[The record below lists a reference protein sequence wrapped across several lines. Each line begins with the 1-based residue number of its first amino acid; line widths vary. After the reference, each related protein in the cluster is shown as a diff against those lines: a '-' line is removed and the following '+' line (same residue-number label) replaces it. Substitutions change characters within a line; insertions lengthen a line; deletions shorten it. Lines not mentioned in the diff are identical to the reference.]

1 MHDAVGHGF
10 PEAESARL
18 QHVPRRARDT
28 GARPGFAT
36 NLVPVHF
43 PFRPSGHEPDAD
55 HELKSGAVCPSVA
68 SSEVDIATAGYG
80 SGRAGRLVKPLTSAA
95 SDSSISK
102 WRTLLAA
109 TALAI
114 PLYVLWAGLLAT
126 GGGDLAAQLAWA
138 GFMAR
143 HPGSAY
149 NLSWHGGIH
158 IFNYSILAPAAMA
171 TFGVRTVSVVTGLAG
186 TWTLAAL
193 FLRAKVRGA
202 LLPALLG
209 ALAVWCNVAS
219 GRTTFALGA
228 VLGLL
233 ALLALHMPRS
243 RVAIVTCA
251 VLAALSTAASPIAG
265 AFLTVAGAAYLL
277 DRQWMRAAALFTP
290 PILLTSAVM
299 LLFPFHGEQPMS
311 RDRLW
316 IPLSLCAALWCAAPR
331 GWRLVR
337 YGAAV
342 YGAGVLVTFFLAS
355 PMGANV
361 DRLAIFAGPP
371 ALLAALMTRLPV
383 CAPRLALPHA
393 MLAVMLFTCTG
404 WMISNTY
411 NDVAVSRPLPSWAKH
426 TDGVIAALDQLH
438 ADRTRVEVVPT
449 TNHREAY
456 LLAPHVN
463 LARGWNRQLDVER
476 GRLFY
481 DGTFSVAKYRAWLDR
496 WAVGLIVL
504 PAGHPDGA
512 GLAEANLLK
521 HPPSWLSPVWRDGG
535 WTIYRVQAP
544 APLVSAP
551 ATVLR
556 TDEAGLRVHMPL
568 SGSTVVRIAYSP
580 WLTAPGACI
589 ERAGAWTRLTVPERG
604 DYQLISGYRLPRET
618 GCS

>member
-1 MHDAVGHGF
+1 
-10 PEAESARL
+10 
-18 QHVPRRARDT
+18 
-28 GARPGFAT
+28 
-36 NLVPVHF
+36 
-43 PFRPSGHEPDAD
+43 
-55 HELKSGAVCPSVA
+55 
-68 SSEVDIATAGYG
+68 
-80 SGRAGRLVKPLTSAA
+80 
-95 SDSSISK
+95 
-102 WRTLLAA
+102 
-109 TALAI
+109 
-114 PLYVLWAGLLAT
+114 
-126 GGGDLAAQLAWA
+126 
-138 GFMAR
+138 MAR

-149 NLSWHGGIH
+149 NLSWHGGMH

-171 TFGVRTVSVVTGLAG
+171 TFGVRTVSVVAGLAG
-186 TWTLAAL
+186 TWVLAVL

-209 ALAVWCNVAS
+209 ALAVWCNAAS

-228 VLGLL
+228 ALGLL

-243 RVAIVTCA
+243 RVAAVTCA
-251 VLAALSTAASPIAG
+251 LLAALSTGASPIAG
-265 AFLTVAGAAYLL
+265 AFLAVAGAAYLL
-277 DRQWMRAAALFTP
+277 DRQWMKAAALIAP
-290 PILLTSAVM
+290 PILLTGAVL

-311 RDRLW
+311 RNRLW
-316 IPLSLCAALWCAAPR
+316 IPLSLCAALWCATPQ

-342 YGAGVLVTFFLAS
+342 YGAGVIVTFFLVS
-355 PMGANV
+355 PIGANV
-361 DRLAIFAGPP
+361 DRLAIVAGPP
-371 ALLAALMTRLPV
+371 VLLAALMTRLPFR
-383 CAPRLALPHA
+383 APRHAAPHA
-393 MLAVMLFTCTG
+393 VLAAMLFTCTG

-438 ADRTRVEVVPT
+438 AYRMRVEVVPT

-456 LLAPHVN
+456 LLAPHFN

-476 GRLFY
+476 GPLFY

-521 HPPSWLSPVWRDGG
+521 HPPSWLSPEWRDDG

-568 SGSTVVRIAYSP
+568 PGSTVVRIAYSP
-580 WLTAPGACI
+580 WLSAPGACV
-589 ERAGAWTRLTVPERG
+589 ERVGAWTRLTVPERG
-604 DYQLISGYRLPRET
+604 DYQLGSGYRLPRMN